1 MILVTGSKGF
11 IGQAFIAQV
20 PDCVGIDIDDPIP
33 DLSGFDR
40 VVHLGALSATTETNV
55 ERVMH
60 YNFDYSVRMYNLC
73 QKARIP
79 LQYASSAS
87 VYGPTTQPSKESDPC
102 QPQSPYAWS
111 KYLFDYWVQPRLH
124 TAPVQGFRFF
134 NVYNDTFLDIEKHK
148 RQPSP
153 HTAFARQAANT
164 GSILVFEN
172 SDQYVR
178 DFVPVSYVVATL
190 DKMGKHPHSGLWNIG
205 TGETKS
211 FMDVA
216 KEIAEP
222 FGARI
227 VNIPMPEHIKPQYQ
241 KYTCADT
248 SRLEK
253 VLMELGDVR

>member
-1 MILVTGSKGF
+1 
-11 IGQAFIAQV
+11 
-20 PDCVGIDIDDPIP
+20 
-33 DLSGFDR
+33 
-40 VVHLGALSATTETNV
+40 
-55 ERVMH
+55 
-60 YNFDYSVRMYNLC
+60 
-73 QKARIP
+73 
-79 LQYASSAS
+79 
-87 VYGPTTQPSKESDPC
+87 
-102 QPQSPYAWS
+102 
-111 KYLFDYWVQPRLH
+111 
-124 TAPVQGFRFF
+124 VQGFRFF
-134 NVYNDTFLDIEKHK
+134 TVYNDTFLDIEKHK

-190 DKMGKHPHSGLWNIG
+190 DKMGRHPHSGLWNIG

>member
-11 IGQAFIAQV
+11 IGQAYMQGT

-33 DLSGFDR
+33 DLSAFTR

-55 ERVMH
+55 ERVLH
-60 YNFDYSVRMYNLC
+60 YNYDYTVRLYNLC

-87 VYGPTTQPSKESDPC
+87 VYGPTTEPSKEVGPC

-111 KYLFDYWVQPRLH
+111 KFWFDYWVQNRLH

-134 NVYNDTFLDIEKHK
+134 NVYNDTSFDYESHK
-148 RQPSP
+148 LQPSP
-153 HTAFARQAANT
+153 HTAFRRQASAT
-164 GSILVFEN
+164 GVIKLFEN

-190 DKMGKHPHSGLWNIG
+190 NRMVEYPRSGLWNVG
-205 TGETKS
+205 TGETRS
-211 FMDVA
+211 FLDVAQEVA
-216 KEIAEP
+216 KEYNAHIAE
-222 FGARI
+222 
-227 VNIPMPEHIKPQYQ
+227 IPMPDHIKPQYQ

-248 SRLEK
+248 TRLKAALEK
-253 VLMELGDVR
+253 L